1 MSPFGFEVRGQNTTM
16 PRETRH
22 QISRRRALPEPLRL
36 RLIDLEREIGLVAAA
51 EQVGIHPQ
59 TYAALAAG
67 FTANGSTVS
76 LVEVR
81 LAGEEGCSHG

>member
-1 MSPFGFEVRGQNTTM
+1 MRQTTN
-16 PRETRH
+16 RKA
-22 QISRRRALPEPLRL
+22 RRRTLPEPLRL

-51 EQVGIHPQ
+51 ERVGIHPQ

-67 FTANGSTVS
+67 FGCNGSTVS

-81 LAGEEGCSHG
+81 LEANKEGGDE